1 MDHLFP
7 DESALLQFILKFP
20 DWFGCQHIQDYALGI
35 KDIVVVLT
43 AIKIKRCLFFLFQ
56 NVRKR

>member
-1 MDHLFP
+1 MRFIFMDHLFP
-7 DESALLQFILKFP
+7 DESVLLQFILKFP

-43 AIKIKRCLFFLFQ
+43 AIK
-56 NVRKR
+56 